1 MSVQQLRPRLAR
13 RAGVLLP
20 QNVHPAL
27 PGGGGGVL
35 MNFYPLHF
43 PCVLIISF
51 LGASALNPRTLEAL
65 VTSHPLSTCRFK
77 GQHAL
82 LSSASADTPPS
93 PLLPSPLPSPLGKQ
107 SSPRGSH
114 VADHTM
120 LQPCS
125 HSVQTPIL
133 SVSSCSFCST
143 HLLALSSWGCIC
155 AEGARKHTQS
165 LWRSW
170 GCLNAAAWGIVI

>member
-1 MSVQQLRPRLAR
+1 M
-13 RAGVLLP
+13 
-20 QNVHPAL
+20 
-27 PGGGGGVL
+27 
-35 MNFYPLHF
+35 
-43 PCVLIISF
+43 
-51 LGASALNPRTLEAL
+51 
-65 VTSHPLSTCRFK
+65 TSHPLSTCHFK

-120 LQPCS
+120 HQPCS

-133 SVSSCSFCST
+133 SVSFCSFCSK

-155 AEGARKHTQS
+155 AEGARKHSHRASGGAVMANLPQLGNSQTLVWSQ
-165 LWRSW
+165 LWWRI
-170 GCLNAAAWGIVI
+170 GVVIGSVSIKVMKVLLKG